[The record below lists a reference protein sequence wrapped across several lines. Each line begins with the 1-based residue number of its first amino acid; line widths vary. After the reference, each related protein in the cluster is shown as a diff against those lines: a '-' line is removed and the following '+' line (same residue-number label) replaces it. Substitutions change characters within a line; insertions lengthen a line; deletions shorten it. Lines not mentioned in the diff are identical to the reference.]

1 MKPEEFLKKLT
12 PERKFLLSAI
22 HEIILNKDKNVKA
35 EVEKMMGKEMITY
48 KTSGVFK
55 YGLADAKNY
64 MSLHLMPIY
73 ASATLHSKYEKLLD
87 KAKFQKGCINFKNDK
102 EIPLDILK
110 NLLSDCSKVDLVAII
125 EKYRKE
131 KSLAKKM

>member
-55 YGLADAKNY
+55 YGLSDTKNY

-131 KSLAKKM
+131 KSQAKKM

>member
-1 MKPEEFLKKLT
+1 MKSTDIFTKLS

-35 EVEKMMGKEMITY
+35 EVEKMMGKEIITY

-55 YGLADAKNY
+55 YGLSDAKNY

-73 ASATLHSKYEKLLD
+73 GSAKLHSKYEKLLD

-102 EIPLDILK
+102 EMPLDILK
-110 NLLSDCSKVDLVAII
+110 NLISDCAKVDLVALYKNI
-125 EKYRKE
+125 
-131 KSLAKKM
+131 KKKNR